1 MSLVR
6 NFASVGGATLLSRV
20 LGFVRDVLMAAILGA
35 GPVADAFVAAFRLPN
50 MFRRILAEG
59 AFNTAFIPLF
69 AKALETQ
76 GNEAA
81 LKFAQ
86 NIISSLIALLL
97 ALTLLAEI
105 FMPQLV
111 MVLAPGFQENPG
123 KFALTVLFA
132 RVCFPYLACMSL
144 MAAYAGIL
152 NSLRRFLAAALA
164 PVLLNIVLVGFLAL
178 LAFSRPE
185 ITRSGFV
192 LSIGVLVG
200 GVAQVVMV
208 IFALGR
214 TGFLPPL
221 SLPKLDKHLR
231 RFWTLAV
238 PAVFTGGV
246 TQINIMVGTN
256 IASNEASAVSYLY
269 YADRLYQLP
278 LGIIGIAIGV
288 VLLPELSRRLKA
300 GDFAGAARVQ
310 DQSMLFAMMLTVPAA
325 VALFVIAE
333 PIIKT
338 LFGYGAF
345 SPFAAE
351 QSAMALSV
359 FALGLPS
366 FVLAKILQP
375 AFFARENTTSP
386 ALFAVI
392 TVAVN
397 IGFSLA
403 FFPFFKHVGIAA
415 ATTLAGWTNVV
426 LLAAGLRRKKQFQ
439 LTAQTR
445 NGLIYL
451 CLGAAI
457 MGWVLLGG
465 QWLLAPYFASSQ
477 FVAVRFVALLALV
490 GVGAVAYF
498 AMVQLLGVYDLRRW
512 RRLATGPT
520 AG

>member
-20 LGFVRDVLMAAILGA
+20 LGFVRDIMMAAILGA

-81 LKFAQ
+81 VKFAQ

-97 ALTLLAEI
+97 VLTVLAEI

-111 MVLAPGFQENPG
+111 MILAPGFQETPD
-123 KFALTVLFA
+123 KFELTVLFA
-132 RVCFPYLACMSL
+132 RICFPYLACMSL

-164 PVLLNIVLVGFLAL
+164 PVLLNVVLVGFLAV
-178 LAFSRPE
+178 LAFTRPE
-185 ITRSGFV
+185 IAQSGFW

-208 IFALGR
+208 IFALVR

-221 SLPKLDKHLR
+221 SLPKLDKDLR

-238 PAVFTGGV
+238 PAIFTGGV
-246 TQINIMVGTN
+246 TQINIVVGTN

-288 VLLPELSRRLKA
+288 VLLPELSRRLKSE
-300 GDFAGAARVQ
+300 DFAGAARVQ

-325 VALFVIAE
+325 IALFVIAE

-338 LFGYGAF
+338 LFEYGAF
-345 SPFAAE
+345 SAFAAE

-375 AFFARENTTSP
+375 AFFARENTASP
-386 ALFAVI
+386 AMFAVV

-403 FFPFFKHVGIAA
+403 LFPFFKHVGIAA
-415 ATTLAGWTNVV
+415 ATTIAGWTNVA
-426 LLAAGLRRKKQFQ
+426 LLAGGLMRKKQFQ
-439 LTAQTR
+439 LTTQTR

-451 CLGAAI
+451 SLGAAI
-457 MGWVLLGG
+457 MGWVLAGG
-465 QWLLAPYFASSQ
+465 QWMLNPFFAGDQLLF
-477 FVAVRFVALLALV
+477 VRFAALLGLI
-490 GVGAVAYF
+490 GVGAIVYF
-498 AMVQLLGVYDLRRW
+498 GLVQLFGVYDLRRW
-512 RRLATGPT
+512 RRLATEPT
-520 AG
+520 NG

>member
-20 LGFVRDVLMAAILGA
+20 LGFVRDIMMAAILGA

-69 AKALETQ
+69 ARALETN
-76 GNEAA
+76 GNDAA
-81 LKFAQ
+81 KEFAK
-86 NIISSLIALLL
+86 NIISSLIVLLI

-111 MVLAPGFQENPG
+111 MILAPGFQENPD
-123 KFALTVLFA
+123 KFDLTVLFA
-132 RVCFPYLACMSL
+132 RICFPYLACMSL

-152 NSLRRFLAAALA
+152 NSLRKFLMAALA
-164 PVLLNIVLVGFLAL
+164 PVLLNVVLVGFLAT
-178 LAFSRPE
+178 LAFLRPE
-185 ITRSGFV
+185 IAQSGFW

-208 IFALGR
+208 IFALVR

-221 SLPKLDKHLR
+221 SVPKLDKDLR

-238 PAVFTGGV
+238 PAIFTGGV
-246 TQINIMVGTN
+246 TQINIVVGTN

-288 VLLPELSRRLKA
+288 VLLPELSRRLKSN
-300 GDFAGAARVQ
+300 DLAGAARVQ

-338 LFGYGAF
+338 LFEYGAF
-345 SPFAAE
+345 SAFAAE
-351 QSAMALSV
+351 QSAMALAV

-375 AFFARENTTSP
+375 AFFARENTASP
-386 ALFAVI
+386 AMFAVV

-403 FFPFFKHVGIAA
+403 LFPFFKHVGIAA
-415 ATTLAGWTNVV
+415 ATTIAGWTNVA
-426 LLAAGLRRKKQFQ
+426 LLAGGLMRKKQLS
-439 LTAQTR
+439 LTPETQR
-445 NGLIYL
+445 GLIFL
-451 CLGAAI
+451 SLGAAV
-457 MGWVLLGG
+457 MGWVLFGG
-465 QWLLAPYFASSQ
+465 KVLLAPFFAADQ
-477 FVAVRFVALLALV
+477 LLFVRFAALL
-490 GVGAVAYF
+490 GVIGAGAIIYF
-498 AMVQLLGVYDLRRW
+498 GLVQLLGVYDLRRW
-512 RRLATGPT
+512 RQIATQPT
-520 AG
+520 KG